1 MKWSWKMGEVAG
13 IGIYVHAT
21 FFILIAWIGFASWN
35 QGETLEA
42 VAVGVAFI
50 LALFGC
56 VVLYELGHALA
67 ARRYD
72 IQTRDITLLPI
83 GGLARLE
90 RMPEEPRQELVVAL
104 AGPAVNLAIAL
115 ALGLALRVSGA
126 WDADAQMSAMGG
138 PFLQRLVVVNVWIMA
153 FNLLPA
159 FPMDGG
165 RALRALLAT
174 RMDYMAATQIAA
186 NIGQAMAFAFGLLGL
201 LGNPFL
207 IFIALFVWIGAAAE
221 ASMVQMKSALG
232 GIPVAEAMLRRFET
246 LAPED
251 PLSRAVELTLAG
263 SQKDF
268 PVLQRGAVAGI
279 LTQERLLSGLAKVGP
294 GAPVSSALHA
304 DVGAADSHE
313 MLEGALARLEGSP
326 CKTLPVMHHGT
337 LVGLLT
343 MDNVGEFV
351 GIRTALGSRKA
362 PALRSGRA
370 EAVEQSGSG
379 Q

>member
-1 MKWSWKMGEVAG
+1 MGEVAG

-21 FFILIAWIGFASWN
+21 FFILVAWIGFASWK

-42 VAVGVAFI
+42 VALGVAFI

-56 VVLYELGHALA
+56 VVLHELGHALA

-90 RMPEEPRQELVVAL
+90 RMPEEPLQELVVAL

-115 ALGLALRVSGA
+115 ALGLGLRLAGA
-126 WDADAQMSAMGG
+126 WDSDAQMSAMGG

-165 RALRALLAT
+165 RVLRALLAT
-174 RMDYMAATQIAA
+174 RMDYMAATHIAA

-201 LGNPFL
+201 LWNPFL

-279 LTQERLLSGLAKVGP
+279 LTQERLLSGLAKAGP

-304 DVGAADSHE
+304 EVGAADSHE
-313 MLEGALARLEGSP
+313 MLEGALARLEDSP
-326 CKTLPVMHHGT
+326 CKTLPVMHDGT

-362 PALRSGRA
+362 PGVRSGRA
-370 EAVEQSGSG
+370 EALEQPGSG